1 MKGSNNIM
9 KLKWLKKDNNL
20 QTKNMVMKMKTLDKI
35 MMTIFKKVMVKGS
48 LNRRRKIII
57 LKTMKILMMMMS
69 NVMRSNVMKVTIKT
83 IIGNRKGIDTNQ
95 NNQTKVWVKVTT

>member
-20 QTKNMVMKMKTLDKI
+20 QTKNMVMKMMTLDKI
-35 MMTIFKKVMVKGS
+35 MMTIFKKVMVKES